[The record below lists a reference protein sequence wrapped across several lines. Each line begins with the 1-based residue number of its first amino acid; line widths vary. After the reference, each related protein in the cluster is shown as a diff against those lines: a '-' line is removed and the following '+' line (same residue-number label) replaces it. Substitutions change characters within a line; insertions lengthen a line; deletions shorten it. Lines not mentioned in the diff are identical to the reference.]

1 MKIAVTGATGFLGR
15 YIVNHLLAAGHD
27 CRGTYRPDVSDTG
40 GFNEEAK
47 GNLEWVPFE
56 LNDQECCDALTQGCD
71 AVVHGALYRPGA
83 GFRGAEGNLLE
94 FVDKNVMGSLRL
106 METSIRKEVGRFVFI
121 STCAVHEIILDDRPL
136 DEAHPLWA
144 TNHYGA
150 HKAAIE
156 KFVHSYGFGKDYP
169 ICSLRP
175 TGICG
180 LARPAN
186 TSKWFDIVQAVKQG
200 KPIES
205 KKGGKEVHAA
215 DVAKAV
221 EILLQAQGIAG
232 QAYNCYD
239 RYISDEQVARVAKEI
254 TGSDSSISDLNKGPK
269 NQISTEKIRRLG
281 MEFGGE
287 TLLRKTVEQMLEAG

>member
-1 MKIAVTGATGFLGR
+1 
-15 YIVNHLLAAGHD
+15 
-27 CRGTYRPDVSDTG
+27 
-40 GFNEEAK
+40 
-47 GNLEWVPFE
+47 
-56 LNDQECCDALTQGCD
+56 
-71 AVVHGALYRPGA
+71 LYRPGA

-175 TGICG
+175 TGIYG
-180 LARPAN
+180 LARRAN

-239 RYISDEQVARVAKEI
+239 RYISDVQVARVAKEI

-287 TLLRKTVEQMLEAG
+287 TLLRKTVKQMLEAG